1 LADQRIL
8 PAAASAAFLAEGAA
22 LKRGPRAPKRQR
34 PPAFYEKFEAR
45 ALAYDCFW
53 HADGEHILIVGPPPL
68 NLARN
73 WRAARFLAMPS
84 GTDLRPETF
93 ISESVMLT
101 ALSGAPAGTT
111 AIKLA
116 LDGERYELPV
126 QPNFSDRLAGKRL
139 LFTMSKDNDLDW
151 LRSWASYHA
160 RRHGTEAVLLFD
172 NGSTR
177 YGIGDIEEA
186 LLSVP
191 GLDHVA
197 VASWP
202 WTYGSPDPAVL
213 NNPFYTLFLQI
224 ASMSVALRRYGA
236 KAAGILNCDIDE
248 LVHTP
253 AGTTIFDL
261 AHESPKGL
269 VVMEGRF
276 IEAVTAAENPVHAD
290 FTLRLR
296 DEKARRSPPR
306 KWALDP
312 NRDWVQSLAVHP
324 YMHWVRG
331 RPAFGKTQR
340 PDVFY
345 WHFRGIST
353 NWKDRRTETGHLDAA
368 MLEVDRDW
376 VEESGRLV

>member
-8 PAAASAAFLAEGAA
+8 PATASTAFLAEGGA
-22 LKRGPRAPKRQR
+22 LQRGPRAPQRQR

-53 HADGEHILIVGPPPL
+53 HADGARVLLVGPPPL

-84 GTDLRPETF
+84 GTDLKPETF

-101 ALSGAPAGTT
+101 ALRGAPAGTT

-126 QPNFSDRLAGKRL
+126 QPNLSDRLAGKRL
-139 LFTMSKDNDLDW
+139 LFTMSRDNDLDW
-151 LRSWASYHA
+151 LRSWAGYHA
-160 RRHGTEAVLLFD
+160 RRHGAEAVLLFD

-191 GLDHVA
+191 GIGHVA
-197 VASWP
+197 VAAWP

-261 AHESPKGL
+261 ARQSSKGL

-276 IEAVTAAENPVHAD
+276 IEAVTAAANPVHAD

-296 DEKARRSPPR
+296 DEKARRSAPR

-312 NRDWVQSLAVHP
+312 GRDWVRDLHVHP
-324 YMHWVRG
+324 YMHWIRG

-340 PDVFY
+340 HDVFY

-353 NWKDRRTETGHLDAA
+353 NWKDRRTETGHLDEGV
-368 MLEVDRDW
+368 LEVDRDW
-376 VEESGRLV
+376 VEASR